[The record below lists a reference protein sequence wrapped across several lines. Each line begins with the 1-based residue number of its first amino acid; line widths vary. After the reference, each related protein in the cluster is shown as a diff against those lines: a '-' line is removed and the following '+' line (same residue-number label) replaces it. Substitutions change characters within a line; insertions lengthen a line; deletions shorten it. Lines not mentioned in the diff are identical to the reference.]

1 MSLPY
6 LRNIKRPVASLA
18 NIFRLNVLAHFN
30 LRLSCHL
37 CQQMVHLKSRPHTC
51 DLCGKSFAARAGMD
65 NHIALIH
72 EKQQPFACDRYNF
85 SIV

>member
-1 MSLPY
+1 
-6 LRNIKRPVASLA
+6 
-18 NIFRLNVLAHFN
+18 
-30 LRLSCHL
+30 
-37 CQQMVHLKSRPHTC
+37 MVHLKSRPHTC